1 VFTRRLEELVIR
13 TVMGDIAPEA
23 LGVTCSHEHL
33 LSRPPEWMARQDP
46 DLCIDDFAAA
56 LAEARAYAEAG
67 GASLYEASAID
78 YGRDVVG
85 LRRIA
90 EATGLSI
97 IACGGFNKGLW
108 FGDQVANWTDGYLV
122 DHLVREVTEGVGTSD
137 VRAGCI
143 KFGTGYNRI
152 SRDEERVIRA
162 AARAHRR
169 SGVPLHG
176 HTEVGTMALEQVE
189 VLREEGVDLSRVGF
203 AHLLRNPDP
212 WYLQEVARSGAFLCM
227 DGLSKVKYFPESV
240 RMDAILALSD
250 GGYAGQILLG
260 GDLARRSDLFAYEGG
275 PGIRFVI
282 TKWAERFTR
291 FVRWRGRPVEE
302 AESLLNRFLVENPRR
317 YFDVCPTY

>member
-1 VFTRRLEELVIR
+1 MIR
-13 TVMGDIAPEA
+13 TVSGDIAPES

-46 DLCIDDFAAA
+46 DLCIDDFEAG
-56 LAEARAYAEAG
+56 LAEATAYADAG
-67 GASLYEASAID
+67 GQALYEASAID

-90 EATGLSI
+90 DVTGLHI

-108 FGDQVANWTDGYLV
+108 FGDQIANWTDAYLE
-122 DHLVREVTEGVGTSD
+122 DHLLREVTEGVGRSA

-162 AARAHRR
+162 AGRAHRR

-176 HTEVGTMALEQVE
+176 HTEIGTMALEQVE
-189 VLREEGVDLSRVGF
+189 ILREEGVDLSHVGL

-212 WYLQEVARSGAFLCM
+212 WYLEEVARSGMYLCM
-227 DGLSKVKYFPESV
+227 DGLSKVKYFPESM
-240 RMDAILALSD
+240 RMDAIISLCD
-250 GGYAGQILLG
+250 AGFADQILLG

-275 PGIRFVI
+275 PGIRFIV
-282 TKWAERFTR
+282 TKWTERFTR
-291 FVRWRGRPVEE
+291 FVTWRGRSQEE
-302 AESLLNRFLVENPRR
+302 AESLLHGFLVDNPRR
-317 YFDVCPTY
+317 YFDVCASY

>member
-1 VFTRRLEELVIR
+1 MIR
-13 TVMGDIAPEA
+13 TVLGDIDPGS

-46 DLCIDDFAAA
+46 DLCIDDFASG
-56 LAEARAYAEAG
+56 LAEASAYAESG
-67 GASLYEASAID
+67 GAALYEASAID

-90 EATGLSI
+90 EITGLNI

-108 FGDQVANWTDGYLV
+108 FGDQISNWTDTYLL
-122 DHLVREVTEGVGTSD
+122 DHLVREVTEQVGASG

-152 SRDEERVIRA
+152 SPDEERVIRA

-176 HTEVGTMALEQVE
+176 HTERGTMGLEQVDI
-189 VLREEGVDLSRVGF
+189 LREEGVDLSHVGF

-212 WYLQEVARSGAFLCM
+212 WYLEEIARTGAFLCM
-227 DGLSKVKYFPESV
+227 DGLSKIKYFPEST
-240 RMDAILALSD
+240 RMDAILTLCD
-250 GGYAGQILLG
+250 AGFSHQVLLG
-260 GDLARRSDLFAYEGG
+260 GDLARRSDLYAYDGG
-275 PGIRFVI
+275 PGIRFIV
-282 TKWAERFTR
+282 TKWAERFVR
-291 FVRWRGRPVEE
+291 FAQWRGHPREE
-302 AESLLNRFLVENPRR
+302 ADSLLRRFLVDNPRR
-317 YFDVCPTY
+317 YFDVCAAY